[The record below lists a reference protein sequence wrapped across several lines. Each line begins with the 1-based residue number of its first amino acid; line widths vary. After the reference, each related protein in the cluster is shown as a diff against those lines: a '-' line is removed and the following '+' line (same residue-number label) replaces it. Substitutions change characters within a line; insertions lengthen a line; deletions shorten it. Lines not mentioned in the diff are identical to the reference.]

1 MAGGPDCTPCR
12 HPCGA
17 TGVPRGAPPAIA
29 HFTLGRASGPGPAGN
44 EIVISIHR
52 DDINVG
58 MAGARKRCFSLNLA
72 ARIGARGPPLSPRRP
87 TFLSLDRERRTRP
100 PARSGAALRAAGTAS
115 PLQPDVHCCIWVRM
129 DLQLRGKRAVVTGS
143 TAGIGLAIA
152 IDLAREGASVVVN
165 GRTQRRVDAALAQI
179 RDEVREARVEAVAV
193 DLGTASGAQAL
204 IAQAS
209 DTDILVNNVG
219 IFEAVPFERIDD
231 ASWLRLFETNVMS
244 GVRLSRHYFPRML
257 QRGWGRVLFISSE
270 SALQIPAEMIHYGVT
285 KTAQLALARGLAE
298 LTTGTQVTVNS
309 VLPGP
314 TRSEGVGAFVEGL
327 ARQQRK
333 DAAQVERD
341 FLQQMRP
348 SSLLQRFAE
357 PAEVAHLVAFLAS
370 PLAAAT
376 NGAALRVDGGVVRA
390 IV

>member
-1 MAGGPDCTPCR
+1 
-12 HPCGA
+12 
-17 TGVPRGAPPAIA
+17 
-29 HFTLGRASGPGPAGN
+29 
-44 EIVISIHR
+44 
-52 DDINVG
+52 
-58 MAGARKRCFSLNLA
+58 
-72 ARIGARGPPLSPRRP
+72 
-87 TFLSLDRERRTRP
+87 
-100 PARSGAALRAAGTAS
+100 
-115 PLQPDVHCCIWVRM
+115 M

-179 RDEVREARVEAVAV
+179 RDEVREARVEAVAA

>member
-1 MAGGPDCTPCR
+1 
-12 HPCGA
+12 
-17 TGVPRGAPPAIA
+17 
-29 HFTLGRASGPGPAGN
+29 
-44 EIVISIHR
+44 
-52 DDINVG
+52 
-58 MAGARKRCFSLNLA
+58 
-72 ARIGARGPPLSPRRP
+72 
-87 TFLSLDRERRTRP
+87 
-100 PARSGAALRAAGTAS
+100 
-115 PLQPDVHCCIWVRM
+115 M

-165 GRTQRRVDAALAQI
+165 GRTQRRVDAALARI
-179 RDEVREARVEAVAV
+179 RDEVREARVEAVAA